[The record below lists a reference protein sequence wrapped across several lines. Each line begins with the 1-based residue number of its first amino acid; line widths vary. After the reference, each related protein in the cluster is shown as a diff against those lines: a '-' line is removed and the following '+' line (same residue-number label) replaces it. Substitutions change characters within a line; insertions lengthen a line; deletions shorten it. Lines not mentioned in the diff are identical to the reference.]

1 MNKLT
6 TIQTFVIFCLEEY
19 RKELNINGEEA
30 IEVFENY
37 NVFKF
42 LEEYYEV
49 LHTQSMKYI
58 IDEIKEFIRQRK

>member
-1 MNKLT
+1 
-6 TIQTFVIFCLEEY
+6 VIFCLEEY